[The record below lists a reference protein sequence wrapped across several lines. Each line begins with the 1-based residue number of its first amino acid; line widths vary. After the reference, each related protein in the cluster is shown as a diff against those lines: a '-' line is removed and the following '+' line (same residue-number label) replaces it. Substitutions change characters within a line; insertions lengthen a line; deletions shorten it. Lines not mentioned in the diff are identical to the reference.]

1 MITTR
6 SIPSA
11 VTMTSLCSMVLVRMM
26 CHRKTLLN
34 CINLGGN
41 LMKILDSIHLDMGV
55 INSEDN
61 FDYINIR
68 KPFNWTSRI
77 FKSS

>member
-1 MITTR
+1 
-6 SIPSA
+6 
-11 VTMTSLCSMVLVRMM
+11 
-26 CHRKTLLN
+26 
-34 CINLGGN
+34 
-41 LMKILDSIHLDMGV
+41 MKILDSVHIDMGV

-77 FKSS
+77 FKPSWFYE